1 MQRTSSWHASLFLL
15 GGVCA
20 HGIPLFSDHHKLSDK
35 WVSFF
40 RDDGS
45 ENTVKPGPFG
55 YQDGHPLRMHPGQG
69 VISSPDH
76 QIHYSSVWNKDPLGK
91 SEDEWDA
98 YTGSFGS
105 VDTDGDGCV
114 SAGELAD
121 YRSTYEVNASL
132 ASIDTDGDGCVS
144 EDEWDAFTGG

>member
-1 MQRTSSWHASLFLL
+1 VDELAQYQSTYGGNATLTSLDTDRD
-15 GGVCA
+15 GC
-20 HGIPLFSDHHKLSDK
+20 
-35 WVSFF
+35 VS
-40 RDDGS
+40 
-45 ENTVKPGPFG
+45 E
-55 YQDGHPLRMHPGQG
+55 
-69 VISSPDH
+69 
-76 QIHYSSVWNKDPLGK
+76 
-91 SEDEWDA
+91 EEWEA